1 MSQKAIV
8 EIMKEIDS
16 EIAYH
21 KKLHESDS
29 YSERKIGFTGLKLL
43 LKLRKKCTSIIKKH
57 YDRSKSKIKRIRDR
71 KRNEG
76 TQEKSE

>member
-29 YSERKIGFTGLKLL
+29 TQKEKLD
-43 LKLRKKCTSIIKKH
+43 SQ
-57 YDRSKSKIKRIRDR
+57 
-71 KRNEG
+71 G
-76 TQEKSE
+76 